1 MSKQPNPPQGQGIK
15 PAPGPSVELPSL
27 AIASTVGPSGIPVRP
42 HIGASPAAEV
52 DKTVGVDQLGLID
65 TDRGE
70 GPDSTKQDVVT
81 TAKDVR
87 RETTVLPLVEMRGE
101 KVELVRKSNA
111 RYEKIKELGKGGM
124 GEVSL
129 VRDNDIGRIVA
140 LKRLYAPPSGDQ
152 SGLVRFISEVR
163 TVGQLE
169 HPNIVP
175 IHDVGLDE
183 NGNYYFVMKYVDGET
198 LEHIIKKLADGDP
211 YYHQRYPVDV
221 RLEIFMGLLRALQ
234 YAHDQGI
241 VHRDI
246 KPANVMIGRYGEVVL
261 MDFGVAKQIRGSG
274 DKLPEKATEPVKPDA
289 QARLFATRND
299 QLIGTPAYM
308 SPEQAMGRNDLIDER
323 SDIYS
328 AAVLLHELLSLRH
341 YLKEV
346 TSLNGVLM
354 AIATEPFSYWQ
365 LIFVRHPSHPVPR
378 SELLHFVAKGLHKDP
393 NQRFQ
398 SVIEMIGELQRLI
411 DGRCAVL
418 CPATLAKRM
427 TREVTGFIERFP
439 KLSPFVFYPALLFL
453 FYSVA
458 FTIYRTVL

>member
-1 MSKQPNPPQGQGIK
+1 M
-15 PAPGPSVELPSL
+15 APLSAAQTVVSTSGLSTSL
-27 AIASTVGPSGIPVRP
+27 AGEPTKIVR
-42 HIGASPAAEV
+42 
-52 DKTVGVDQLGLID
+52 DLGLGAEQAGLAD
-65 TDRGE
+65 TDRGAAAVAK
-70 GPDSTKQDVVT
+70 GQDLISTSKE
-81 TAKDVR
+81 VR
-87 RETTVLPLVEMRGE
+87 REITVLPLVEIRGE
-101 KVELVRKSNA
+101 QVELVRRSNA
-111 RYEKIKELGKGGM
+111 RYEKIKDLGKGGM

-129 VRDNDIGRIVA
+129 VRDNDIGRVVA
-140 LKRLYAPPSGDQ
+140 LKRLYRPPTADQ
-152 SGLVRFISEVR
+152 SSLLRFISEVR

-198 LEHIIKKLADGDP
+198 LENIINKLAEGDP

-246 KPANVMIGRYGEVVL
+246 KPANVMVGRYGEVVL
-261 MDFGVAKQIRGSG
+261 MDFGVAKQVRGNE
-274 DKLPEKATEPVKPDA
+274 KLPEQPSQPVKPDA
-289 QARLFATRND
+289 QSRLFQTRND

-308 SPEQAMGRNDLIDER
+308 SPEQAMGRNDQIDER

-328 AAVLLHELLSLRH
+328 AAVLLHELLALRH
-341 YLKEV
+341 YLSEV
-346 TSLNGVLM
+346 TSLQGLIM
-354 AIATEPFSYWQ
+354 AIGCEPFTYWQ
-365 LIFVRHPSHPVPR
+365 LIFLRHPKHPVPR
-378 SELLHFVAKGLHKDP
+378 SELLHFVARGLHKDP
-393 NQRFQ
+393 SQRFQ

-411 DGRCAVL
+411 DGRCAVR

-439 KLSPFVFYPALLFL
+439 KLSPFLFYPMLLFL
-453 FYSVA
+453 IYSVG
-458 FTIYRTVL
+458 FTLLRGLM

>member
-1 MSKQPNPPQGQGIK
+1 MLDSRRDYTGRVLG
-15 PAPGPSVELPSL
+15 SWHL
-27 AIASTVGPSGIPVRP
+27 VRP
-42 HIGASPAAEV
+42 
-52 DKTVGVDQLGLID
+52 
-65 TDRGE
+65 
-70 GPDSTKQDVVT
+70 
-81 TAKDVR
+81 
-87 RETTVLPLVEMRGE
+87 
-101 KVELVRKSNA
+101 
-111 RYEKIKELGKGGM
+111 LGKGGSGVVYEARHKVIPGRLAAVKLLHPHLAQDPESRRRFLNEATAVSRADHENIVQVFDGGFDDELCFLIM
-124 GEVSL
+124 ELLQGQSLSALLREVGPL
-129 VRDNDIGRIVA
+129 
-140 LKRLYAPPSGDQ
+140 APPRAIG
-152 SGLVRFISEVR
+152 I
-163 TVGQLE
+163 
-169 HPNIVP
+169 
-175 IHDVGLDE
+175 
-183 NGNYYFVMKYVDGET
+183 
-198 LEHIIKKLADGDP
+198 
-211 YYHQRYPVDV
+211 
-221 RLEIFMGLLRALQ
+221 ALQ
-234 YAHDQGI
+234 VAGALAAAHRCGI
-241 VHRDI
+241 VHRDL
-246 KPANVMIGRYGEVVL
+246 KPGNLIVVQRPHRADFVKVL
-261 MDFGVAKQIRGSG
+261 DFGIAKLRQGESMASAIPLTKKG
-274 DKLPEKATEPVKPDA
+274 AV
-289 QARLFATRND
+289 
-299 QLIGTPAYM
+299 IGTPAYM

>member
-1 MSKQPNPPQGQGIK
+1 M
-15 PAPGPSVELPSL
+15 
-27 AIASTVGPSGIPVRP
+27 PV
-42 HIGASPAAEV
+42 ASPPV
-52 DKTVGVDQLGLID
+52 DTAKTVGMDQFGLVD
-65 TDRGE
+65 TDRGQ
-70 GPDSTKQDVVT
+70 GPDVSKPDVGAT
-81 TAKDVR
+81 QKEVR
-87 RETTVLPLVEMRGE
+87 REITVLPLVEMRGE

-140 LKRLYAPPSGDQ
+140 LKRLYAPASGDQ

-198 LEHIIKKLADGDP
+198 LEHIIKKLAEGDP
-211 YYHQRYPVDV
+211 HYHQRYPVDV

-246 KPANVMIGRYGEVVL
+246 KPANVMVGRYGEVVL
-261 MDFGVAKQIRGSG
+261 MDFGVAKQVRGG
-274 DKLPEKATEPVKPDA
+274 DPLPDKPSEPVKPDA
-289 QARLFATRND
+289 QVRLFATRND

-328 AAVLLHELLSLRH
+328 AAVLLHELLALRH
-341 YLKEV
+341 YLNDV
-346 TSLNGVLM
+346 SSLNGVLM
-354 AIATEPFSYWQ
+354 AIATEPYSYWQ
-365 LIFVRHPSHPVPR
+365 LIFVRHPKHPVPR

-411 DGRCAVL
+411 DGRCAVR

-427 TREVTGFIERFP
+427 TREVTAFIERFP
-439 KLSPFVFYPALLFL
+439 KLSPFLFYPALLFL

-458 FTIYRTVL
+458 FTIYRAVL

>member
-1 MSKQPNPPQGQGIK
+1 MSKLPSPPLGQGV
-15 PAPGPSVELPSL
+15 APPSGPSSPLPSL
-27 AIASTVGPSGIPVRP
+27 AVASTIGPSGIPVRP
-42 HIGASPAAEV
+42 LPVASVPV
-52 DKTVGVDQLGLID
+52 DTAQTLSMDQAGLGD
-65 TDRGE
+65 TDRGQ
-70 GPDSTKQDVVT
+70 GKDVGTRDLGSTT
-81 TAKDVR
+81 KDVR
-87 RETTVLPLVEMRGE
+87 REITVLPLVEMRGE

-140 LKRLYAPPSGDQ
+140 LKRLYAPSSGDQ

-211 YYHQRYPVDV
+211 HYHQRYPVDV

-246 KPANVMIGRYGEVVL
+246 KPANVMVGRYGEVVL
-261 MDFGVAKQIRGSG
+261 MDFGVAKQIRGAE
-274 DKLPEKATEPVKPDA
+274 KLPDKPTEPMKPDA
-289 QARLFATRND
+289 QSRLFATRND

-328 AAVLLHELLSLRH
+328 AAVMLHELLALRH
-341 YLKEV
+341 YLSEV
-346 TSLNGVLM
+346 SSLNGMLM

-365 LIFVRHPSHPVPR
+365 LIFVRHSKHPVPR

-411 DGRCAVL
+411 DGRCAVR

-427 TREVTGFIERFP
+427 TREVTAFIERFP
-439 KLSPFVFYPALLFL
+439 KLSPFLFYPALLFL

-458 FTIYRTVL
+458 FTIYRSVL

>member
-1 MSKQPNPPQGQGIK
+1 M
-15 PAPGPSVELPSL
+15 APLSVAQTVVSSSGPSTSL
-27 AIASTVGPSGIPVRP
+27 AGEPTKIVR
-42 HIGASPAAEV
+42 
-52 DKTVGVDQLGLID
+52 DLGLGAEQAGLAD
-65 TDRGE
+65 TDRGAAAVAK
-70 GPDSTKQDVVT
+70 GQDLISTSKE
-81 TAKDVR
+81 VR
-87 RETTVLPLVEMRGE
+87 REITVLPLVEIRGE
-101 KVELVRKSNA
+101 QVELVRRSNA
-111 RYEKIKELGKGGM
+111 RYEKIKDLGKGGM

-129 VRDNDIGRIVA
+129 VRDNDIGRVVA
-140 LKRLYAPPSGDQ
+140 LKRLYRPPTADQ
-152 SGLVRFISEVR
+152 SSLLRFISEVR

-198 LEHIIKKLADGDP
+198 LENIINKLADGDP

-246 KPANVMIGRYGEVVL
+246 KPANVMVGRYGEVVL
-261 MDFGVAKQIRGSG
+261 MDFGVAKQVRGNE
-274 DKLPEKATEPVKPDA
+274 KLPEQPSQPVKPDA
-289 QARLFATRND
+289 QSRLFQTRND

-308 SPEQAMGRNDLIDER
+308 SPEQAMGRNDQIDER

-328 AAVLLHELLSLRH
+328 AAVLLHELLALRH
-341 YLKEV
+341 YLSEV
-346 TSLNGVLM
+346 TSLQGLIM
-354 AIATEPFSYWQ
+354 AIGCEPFTYWQ
-365 LIFVRHPSHPVPR
+365 LIFLRHPKHPVPR
-378 SELLHFVAKGLHKDP
+378 SELLHFVARGLHKDP
-393 NQRFQ
+393 SQRFQ

-411 DGRCAVL
+411 DGRCAVR

-439 KLSPFVFYPALLFL
+439 KLSPFLFYPMLLFL
-453 FYSVA
+453 IYSVG
-458 FTIYRTVL
+458 FTLLRGLM